1 MTTKVVN
8 FSPKIRLPLC
18 LSGSQA
24 PSARPRP
31 RFHPMQTFDC
41 GAGSQRVM
49 RPLQIPP

>member
-8 FSPKIRLPLC
+8 FSPKIRLPLS
-18 LSGSQA
+18 LA
-24 PSARPRP
+24 RRHRPRP

-49 RPLQIPP
+49 RPPQIPP

>member
-8 FSPKIRLPLC
+8 FSPKIRLPLS
-18 LSGSQA
+18 LA
-24 PSARPRP
+24 RRHRRPRP

-49 RPLQIPP
+49 RPPQIPP